1 MMAVGNCAG
10 EACPVPPGFLPYETA
25 PAGNVFMLSAFAALI
40 PPVIYAALRYR
51 TLPLT
56 LLLLAALVFEVVGHV
71 GKILLAVRPTSHGY
85 STVYLMGTHWGA
97 ILIGSATNLVL
108 PHAMV
113 IYGEEFQLV
122 SDPVYLNILFFVL
135 DIFTFAFQSVGIG
148 FASTAS
154 TAGEVSQGVN
164 ILLTGLAIQAVN
176 ILVFAGTYRYFR
188 YKLEHRRYILDDKHA
203 LVYLSPRFR
212 YFMICIQVISGLLLF
227 RTAVRIA
234 IFAGGLTSAFARS
247 QITSFLLDD
256 TLVLIAAIIHAAYP
270 AGRAFGPAWAATSP
284 RISSSTTKFPRRQDI
299 LPLRLRRRHGRQRSS
314 RINKHVISLPYPS
327 PSTTP
332 RFSPGYTPMGGL
344 TPGLPAHPSPRGPGA
359 TPGAS
364 PLTSPR
370 NNPVHQ
376 RVVPYDMSSP
386 TQDVPFLASGPQ
398 DSPGLDSAVTW
409 MAVASQQAPAMEQ
422 QQHGRKRRMR
432 AGSSPEPAQMV
443 DGDALW

>member
-1 MMAVGNCAG
+1 MMAAGNCAG
-10 EACPVPPGFLPYETA
+10 EACPVPPGFLPYGTA

-71 GKILLAVRPTSHGY
+71 GKILLTVRPTSHGY

-135 DIFTFAFQSVGIG
+135 DIFTLAFQSVGIG

-154 TAGEVSQGVN
+154 TTAEVNTPYHRGEELELYSDIAYKVSQGVN

-176 ILVFAGTYRYFR
+176 ILVFSGTYRYFR

-212 YFMICIQVISGLLLF
+212 YFMIC
-227 RTAVRIA
+227 
-234 IFAGGLTSAFARS
+234 
-247 QITSFLLDD
+247 
-256 TLVLIAAIIHAAYP
+256 TL
-270 AGRAFGPAWAATSP
+270 GP
-284 RISSSTTKFPRRQDI
+284 I
-299 LPLRLRRRHGRQRSS
+299 
-314 RINKHVISLPYPS
+314 S
-327 PSTTP
+327 PSNSTA
-332 RFSPGYTPMGGL
+332 Y
-344 TPGLPAHPSPRGPGA
+344 
-359 TPGAS
+359 
-364 PLTSPR
+364 
-370 NNPVHQ
+370 
-376 RVVPYDMSSP
+376 
-386 TQDVPFLASGPQ
+386 
-398 DSPGLDSAVTW
+398 
-409 MAVASQQAPAMEQ
+409 
-422 QQHGRKRRMR
+422 
-432 AGSSPEPAQMV
+432 
-443 DGDALW
+443 